1 MSEIRQLFQDI
12 KSVFLQEGVDVD
24 NDVNTETP
32 EETKE
37 KTTEEVVT
45 ETPEATTEKFEDI
58 TLVDGSVAQ
67 VEPDVS
73 LGAAMVVQID
83 DELLPAPDGEWEL
96 SDGRVVTTESGII
109 VNIAEAEEEVAEEEV
124 TEDEEM
130 DKESP
135 LSESQQKE
143 AKKIIESIVTEKHF
157 TLQNDINLV
166 LETNVKLASKVA
178 NLETAFSQLL
188 DLTNKLIEEPTTES
202 IKKNKSG
209 FQNLKKSKKSD
220 LIDKLKSKNIIN

>member
-24 NDVNTETP
+24 SDVNTETP
-32 EETKE
+32 KE
-37 KTTEEVVT
+37 TTEEVVT
-45 ETPEATTEKFEDI
+45 ETTTEKFEDI

-73 LGAAMVVQID
+73 LGAAMVIQIE

-109 VNIAEAEEEVAEEEV
+109 VNITEVEEEIEEEV
-124 TEDEEM
+124 TEEDEEM

-135 LSESQQKE
+135 LSEAQQRE

-157 TLQNDINLV
+157 ALQNDINLV

-178 NLETAFSQLL
+178 TLETAFNQLL
-188 DLTNKLIEEPTTES
+188 ELTNKLIEEPTTES

-209 FQNLKKSKKSD
+209 FQNLKNKKSD
-220 LIDKLKSKNIIN
+220 LIEKLKSKNIIN